1 MVMIQL
7 MRMSSYAKNKL
18 QMCSVTLHHFRRRQ
32 MWGKFSQIHHFL
44 SVTKNY
50 LSRLNNLF
58 MVMIQLMSMSS
69 YADNKLQMCS
79 ITNISVDVA
88 KCGEN
93 FTNLPSTLTI
103 LCYKK

>member
-1 MVMIQL
+1 
-7 MRMSSYAKNKL
+7 
-18 QMCSVTLHHFRRRQ
+18 
-32 MWGKFSQIHHFL
+32 
-44 SVTKNY
+44 
-50 LSRLNNLF
+50 

-103 LCYKK
+103 LCYKKWLVLTEQSIQRNVSTHYDIL